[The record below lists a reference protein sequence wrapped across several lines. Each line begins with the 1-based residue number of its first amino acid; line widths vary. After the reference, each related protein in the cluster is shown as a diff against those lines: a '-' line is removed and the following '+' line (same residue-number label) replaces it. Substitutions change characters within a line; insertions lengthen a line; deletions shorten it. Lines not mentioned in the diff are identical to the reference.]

1 MCQPAL
7 VKILLEIH
15 QISLN
20 PKNLLHTIQ
29 IYRKAFAYCN
39 AITSGVQWESCNHLK
54 LQEEVIYQEHTADSS
69 HFLHNPT
76 PEFLQLSK

>member
-54 LQEEVIYQEHTADSS
+54 LQEEHTADYSN
-69 HFLHNPT
+69 FLHNPM